1 MRSHTLNVLGL
12 EISFK
17 AEADPQRVARAQ
29 VLLEERF
36 AKLLEHGAHLSK
48 EKLLTFLALTLADDY
63 LILQDDWNSSQ
74 QRLSGLR
81 TRIEKQVDNTPETEA
96 LGCS

>member
-17 AEADPQRVARAQ
+17 AEADPQRVERAQ

-36 AKLLEHGAHLSK
+36 ARLQEHGAHLSK

-63 LILQDDWNSSQ
+63 LILQDDRDSLEE
-74 QRLSGLR
+74 RLSGLR
-81 TRIEKQVDNTPETEA
+81 SRIEKQVDNTPETET